1 MNELTIQVREERGG
15 PVIVIAGKLVGTE
28 LGRLQR
34 ACLSALQQLNS
45 GELVID
51 MSDVTY
57 IDSLSIGRLI
67 ALNTMAK
74 KDAKY
79 LVLANAQKRVLDTL
93 KTLHIDTLI
102 TVR

>member
-1 MNELTIQVREERGG
+1 
-15 PVIVIAGKLVGTE
+15 
-28 LGRLQR
+28 
-34 ACLSALQQLNS
+34 LSALQQLNS

-67 ALNTMAK
+67 ALNTMAQ
-74 KDAKY
+74 KDAKH

>member
-1 MNELTIQVREERGG
+1 MNELTVEVREERNG
-15 PVIVIAGKLVGTE
+15 PTVHLAGKMVGAETN
-28 LGRLQR
+28 RLQR

-67 ALNTMAK
+67 TLNTTAQ
-74 KDAKY
+74 KDAKR
-79 LVLANAQKRVLDTL
+79 LVLANPQKRVLDTL